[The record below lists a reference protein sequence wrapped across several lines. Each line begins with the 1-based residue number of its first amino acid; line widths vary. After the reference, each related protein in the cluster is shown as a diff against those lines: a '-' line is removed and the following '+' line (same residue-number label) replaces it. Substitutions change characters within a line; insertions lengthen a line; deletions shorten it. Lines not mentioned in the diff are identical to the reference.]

1 MLETIKLHTIY
12 KVIRFFPFAFFLL
25 NFTIPLLG
33 IESEISKKVNWP
45 LEMRLPISGSFAEYR
60 NSHLHMGCDFKT
72 YGINGFPVLSVFDGF
87 VSTMSYSEFGYGLS
101 IILSSPSLNL
111 NARYAHLNDLNGDA
125 TGLEELNH
133 SLRLLGN
140 PAGYNVKLK
149 PEMVAVKSK
158 SKIARSGE
166 TGSGV
171 SHLHL
176 ELFDSKGYYNPLNFP
191 DFVQNDIT
199 PPVIQSIFIDSDS
212 GITHSLVLKKKI
224 EGEYEVEV
232 PSIKTNG
239 KIKIRVAGYD
249 FMTSRNR
256 NNVYRI
262 ALKNNQ
268 KVIFEK
274 VLDQM
279 SHKDASHRENLYD
292 INKSSLSPAVYVY
305 NLFTQSNTSFSYDL
319 SDLAEAQK
327 INLRVELADASG
339 NISFVNLP
347 IEINHSEIKTDKVSR
362 KEFNSEDGTL
372 TLDYSGLQIV
382 GDGTI
387 EIKKLNKIPEE
398 YNFPGFLQ
406 ISDAYEI
413 KAINFSWKGEAK
425 GLLKGN
431 FPNKDDDI
439 YIFDTA
445 FKQWVGLSSKR
456 NQKHIQFSLTRLGI
470 IAIMKDKTPPVI
482 NYPYLVNRDF
492 NLPEVKDPRMLEKF
506 YAIYDR
512 GSGVSG
518 EMKVLF
524 EGSPYPFE
532 YDKDRG
538 FIKLEIPLILKKYNK
553 SFYIIQIQIQDKAGN
568 KSNWFTDVVSL

>member
-1 MLETIKLHTIY
+1 
-12 KVIRFFPFAFFLL
+12 
-25 NFTIPLLG
+25 
-33 IESEISKKVNWP
+33 
-45 LEMRLPISGSFAEYR
+45 
-60 NSHLHMGCDFKT
+60 
-72 YGINGFPVLSVFDGF
+72 
-87 VSTMSYSEFGYGLS
+87 
-101 IILSSPSLNL
+101 
-111 NARYAHLNDLNGDA
+111 
-125 TGLEELNH
+125 
-133 SLRLLGN
+133 
-140 PAGYNVKLK
+140 
-149 PEMVAVKSK
+149 MVAVKSK

-191 DFVQNDIT
+191 DFIQNDIT

-212 GITHSLVLKKKI
+212 GITHSLVLIKKI

-262 ALKNNQ
+262 ALKSNQ

-347 IEINHSEIKTDKVSR
+347 IEINHSEIKTQKVSQ

-425 GLLKGN
+425 GVLKGN

-518 EMKVLF
+518 DMKVLF

-568 KSNWFTDVVSL
+568 RSNWFTDVVSL